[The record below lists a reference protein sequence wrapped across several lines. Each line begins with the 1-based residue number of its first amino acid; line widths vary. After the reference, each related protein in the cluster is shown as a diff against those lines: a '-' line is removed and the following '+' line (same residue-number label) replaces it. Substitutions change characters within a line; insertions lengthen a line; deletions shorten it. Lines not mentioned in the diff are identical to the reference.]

1 MKKIIRYGTVFAMML
16 WLLEAQVMAT
26 ADYLNDLLE
35 QELSLSQ
42 QNLMQIQENIEEE
55 KHHSDGT
62 SRSLEVDNN
71 EIASYDLEEAKRIYS
86 IDSTMITDYQNM
98 GKLKNMISD
107 ESYIDIPMT
116 TVDGESGSIHV
127 ESTDGFNLYGW
138 ESHVENT
145 NILFESNQTILEK
158 VKNSIIDSGETV
170 TEVKFVHAAMYQSNF
185 VYIETTSGKE
195 YIIPY
200 FSEIEE
206 YPFENGQVYE
216 CSDFIGKLGQVVDE
230 EAMTEEGVFSG
241 VVFKESKTMVPY
253 VIAAGFCVIP
263 IYGIYLVKKRKNYET
278 NNQLQNKK

>member
-138 ESHVENT
+138 ESQVENT

-200 FSEIEE
+200 FSAIEE

>member
-71 EIASYDLEEAKRIYS
+71 EIASYDLEEAKRIYT

-138 ESHVENT
+138 ESQVENT

-200 FSEIEE
+200 FSAIEE

-230 EAMTEEGVFSG
+230 EAMTEEGVFYG

>member
-138 ESHVENT
+138 ESQVENT

-200 FSEIEE
+200 FSAIDE

-216 CSDFIGKLGQVVDE
+216 CSDFVEKLGQVVDE

-241 VVFKESKTMVPY
+241 VVFKESETIIPY
-253 VIAAGFCVIP
+253 VIVTGFCVIV
-263 IYGIYLVKKRKNYET
+263 ICGIYLVKKRKNYET

>member
-200 FSEIEE
+200 FSAIDE

-241 VVFKESKTMVPY
+241 VVFKESETIIPY
-253 VIAAGFCVIP
+253 VIVTGFCVIV
-263 IYGIYLVKKRKNYET
+263 ICGIYLVKKRKNYET

>member
-138 ESHVENT
+138 ESQVENT

-170 TEVKFVHAAMYQSNF
+170 TEVKFVQAAMYQSNF

-200 FSEIEE
+200 FSAIEE

>member
-200 FSEIEE
+200 FSAIDE

-216 CSDFIGKLGQVVDE
+216 CSDFVEKLGQVVDE

>member
-200 FSEIEE
+200 FSAIEE

-216 CSDFIGKLGQVVDE
+216 CSDFIGK
-230 EAMTEEGVFSG
+230 F
-241 VVFKESKTMVPY
+241 
-253 VIAAGFCVIP
+253 
-263 IYGIYLVKKRKNYET
+263 
-278 NNQLQNKK
+278 

>member
-71 EIASYDLEEAKRIYS
+71 EIASYDLEEAKRIYT

-138 ESHVENT
+138 ESQVENT

-200 FSEIEE
+200 FSAIEE

-278 NNQLQNKK
+278 DNQLQNKK

>member
-42 QNLMQIQENIEEE
+42 QNLMQIKENIEEE

-200 FSEIEE
+200 FSAIEE

>member
-116 TVDGESGSIHV
+116 TVDGDSGCIHV
-127 ESTDGFNLYGW
+127 DSTDGFNLYGW

-200 FSEIEE
+200 FSAIEE

>member
-200 FSEIEE
+200 FSAIDE

-216 CSDFIGKLGQVVDE
+216 CSDFVEKLGQVVDE

-241 VVFKESKTMVPY
+241 VVFKESETIIPY
-253 VIAAGFCVIP
+253 VIVTGFCVIV
-263 IYGIYLVKKRKNYET
+263 ICGIYLVKKRKNYET

>member
-200 FSEIEE
+200 FSAIEE

-241 VVFKESKTMVPY
+241 VVFKESETIIPY
-253 VIAAGFCVIP
+253 VIVTGFCVIV
-263 IYGIYLVKKRKNYET
+263 ICGIYLVKKRKNYET

>member
-71 EIASYDLEEAKRIYS
+71 EIASYDLEEAKRIYN

-200 FSEIEE
+200 FSAIEE